1 MLVLM
6 SCERPNVL
14 VLSQYVYPTNTT
26 DPMKRSLLTLALGAI
41 FLGAF
46 AQKGP
51 MISIDTES
59 IDYGTIA
66 QGAEP
71 NRQFVVTNTGDAPLI
86 MSGCQ
91 GSCGCTVPKCDTA
104 PIAPGASSTVNIHYD
119 TNRVGAFTKTVTVN
133 SNATNAPSKVVTI
146 HGTVEA
152 AGGAVPASVPVKEA
166 TPAPAAPQPKK

>member
-1 MLVLM
+1 
-6 SCERPNVL
+6 
-14 VLSQYVYPTNTT
+14 
-26 DPMKRSLLTLALGAI
+26 MKRSLLTLAFGAI
-41 FLGAF
+41 LLGSF

-51 MISIDTES
+51 MITIDTES

-133 SNATNAPSKVVTI
+133 SNATNAASKVVTI

-152 AGGAVPASVPVKEA
+152 VGGVAPANVPMKEVAPVPA
-166 TPAPAAPQPKK
+166 TPEPKK

>member
-1 MLVLM
+1 
-6 SCERPNVL
+6 
-14 VLSQYVYPTNTT
+14 
-26 DPMKRSLLTLALGAI
+26 MKRNLLTLAFGAV
-41 FLGAF
+41 FLASF
-46 AQKGP
+46 AQNGP
-51 MISIDTES
+51 RISIDTES

-71 NRQFVVTNTGDAPLI
+71 NRQFTVTNTGDAPLI

-133 SNATNAPSKVVTI
+133 SNATNSPSKVVTI

-152 AGGAVPASVPVKEA
+152 VAGAVPANVPVKDRSLSTA
-166 TPAPAAPQPKK
+166 PKK

>member
-1 MLVLM
+1 
-6 SCERPNVL
+6 
-14 VLSQYVYPTNTT
+14 
-26 DPMKRSLLTLALGAI
+26 MKRSFLTLTLGAI

-66 QGAEP
+66 QGGEP
-71 NRQFVVTNTGDAPLI
+71 NRQFVVTNIGDAPLI

-119 TNRVGAFTKTVTVN
+119 TNRVGAFSKTVTVN
-133 SNATNAPSKVVTI
+133 SNAINSPSKVVTI

-152 AGGAVPASVPVKEA
+152 VGGAVPANVPVKEA
-166 TPAPAAPQPKK
+166 VSPPPAPEPK

>member
-1 MLVLM
+1 
-6 SCERPNVL
+6 
-14 VLSQYVYPTNTT
+14 
-26 DPMKRSLLTLALGAI
+26 MKRSLLTLALGAI

-71 NRQFVVTNTGDAPLI
+71 NRQFTVTNTGDAPLI

-104 PIAPGASSTVNIHYD
+104 PIAPGTSSTVNIRYD

-133 SNATNAPSKVVTI
+133 SNAVNSPSKVVTI

-152 AGGAVPASVPVKEA
+152 VGGVTPANVPVKEVV
-166 TPAPAAPQPKK
+166 PAPATPEPKK

>member
-1 MLVLM
+1 
-6 SCERPNVL
+6 
-14 VLSQYVYPTNTT
+14 
-26 DPMKRSLLTLALGAI
+26 MKRSLLTLALGAI
-41 FLGAF
+41 FLGTF

-71 NRQFVVTNTGDAPLI
+71 NRQFTVTNTGDAPLI

-104 PIAPGASSTVNIHYD
+104 PIAPGASSTVNIRYD
-119 TNRVGAFTKTVTVN
+119 TNRVGAFSKTVTVT
-133 SNATNAPSKVVTI
+133 SNATNSPSKIVTI
-146 HGTVEA
+146 HDTVEA
-152 AGGAVPASVPVKEA
+152 LGGTVPANVPVKEA
-166 TPAPAAPQPKK
+166 VPAPPAPEPK

>member
-1 MLVLM
+1 
-6 SCERPNVL
+6 
-14 VLSQYVYPTNTT
+14 
-26 DPMKRSLLTLALGAI
+26 MKRNLITLALGAM

-46 AQKGP
+46 AQTGP
-51 MISIDTES
+51 MISVDTES

-71 NRQFVVTNTGDAPLI
+71 NRQFTVTNSGDSPLI
-86 MSGCQ
+86 ITGCQ

-119 TNRVGAFTKTVTVN
+119 TNRIGPFTKTVTVN
-133 SNATNAPSKVVTI
+133 SNAINSPSKVVTI

-152 AGGAVPASVPVKEA
+152 VGGAAPATVPVKEA
-166 TPAPAAPQPKK
+166 PPAPTTPEPKK